1 LRTKAVI
8 IVGSENPSKLEAV
21 RLGFQAVFPKT
32 SFEVLG
38 LEVASAVS
46 NQPMSDQE
54 TLDGAGNRALNAQKA
69 CPEADFWI
77 GLEGGLS
84 ELPNGDL
91 VSYAWI
97 VVLGKEK
104 QGKARTAAY
113 LLPAEVCALVRS
125 GMELGEADDLVF
137 GKKNTKQ
144 TSGGVGLLT
153 NGLIDRADLYA
164 MAVKLALI
172 PFVQDALF

>member
-1 LRTKAVI
+1 MKAKTVI
-8 IVGSENPSKLEAV
+8 IVGSENPSKIEAV
-21 RLGFQAVFPKT
+21 RLGFQAVFPNT

-46 NQPMSDQE
+46 KQPMSDQE
-54 TLDGAGNRALNAQKA
+54 TLHGADNRALNAQKA
-69 CPEADFWI
+69 CPEADFWF

-84 ELPNGDL
+84 ELPNGDF

-113 LLPAEVCALVRS
+113 LLPPEVCALVRS
-125 GMELGEADDLVF
+125 GMELGDADDLVF
-137 GKKNTKQ
+137 GKKNSKQ

>member
-1 LRTKAVI
+1 MKTKAVI

-21 RLGFQAVFPKT
+21 RLGFQAVFPNT

-38 LEVASAVS
+38 LEVASGVS
-46 NQPMSDQE
+46 NQPMSDQQ
-54 TLDGAGNRALNAQKA
+54 TLEGAGNRALNAQKA
-69 CPEADFWI
+69 CPEADFWF
-77 GLEGGLS
+77 GLEGGLTQ
-84 ELPNGDL
+84 LPNGDF

-97 VVLGKEK
+97 VVLGKTK
-104 QGKARTAAY
+104 RGKARTAAY
-113 LLPAEVCALVRS
+113 LLPQAVSELLRT
-125 GMELGEADDLVF
+125 GMELGDADDLVF
-137 GKKNTKQ
+137 GKANTKQ

-172 PFVQDALF
+172 PFIQDALF